1 MKVWIKL
8 LIGSLL
14 GILAG
19 FILPADSPSLVT
31 ALAWL
36 EMLAIRIGRYAVV
49 PIIFFSLTV
58 AVYELRQDGQF
69 WPLVF
74 KSFLV
79 IIGSSLFVITTGILA
94 TLFFTPPRIPIPIGQ
109 QHEAVSLGTA
119 ENITEL
125 FPSNMFGALAG
136 EGVYL
141 LPVYLFAFFLGMGL
155 SYDRSYTKPVIIL
168 TDALSRIFY
177 HVSSFFS
184 EILGFVMIFL
194 AAYWA
199 VHFHA
204 ALDANIF
211 RDLIVLLGIVS
222 VVLCFGIMPLF
233 LYLLK
238 PKANPWVILYGSLG
252 PALAAWF
259 SGDINFSL
267 PVLIRHAKE
276 NHGIRRRSG
285 AVTIALFSTFGRAG
299 SVMVAASAF
308 IVVIKSYSYLGILG
322 IGLGDTVVLW
332 LRALLISLL
341 LARHPG
347 DGAYTALAVLCIGY
361 GKSFE
366 AGYLLLKPLAF
377 YLAAVGT
384 FIDVMV
390 CSFASCALSRIGGF
404 QEDKSIRHFI

>member
-14 GILAG
+14 GILVG
-19 FILPADSPSLVT
+19 FFLPADNQSLVSAIT
-31 ALAWL
+31 WL
-36 EMLAIRIGRYAVV
+36 EALAIRIGRYAVV
-49 PIIFFSLTV
+49 PILFFSLTI
-58 AVYELRQDGQF
+58 AIYELRQDGQF
-69 WPLVF
+69 WPLVCR
-74 KSFLV
+74 SFLV
-79 IIGSSLFVITTGILA
+79 IIGSSLFIITAGILV
-94 TLFFTPPRIPIPIGQ
+94 TLFFTPARIPIPIGQ
-109 QHEAVSLGTA
+109 QHEAISLGTA
-119 ENITEL
+119 ANVTDL
-125 FPSNMFGALAG
+125 FPPNMFAALG
-136 EGVYL
+136 GDGVYL

-155 SYDRSYTKPVIIL
+155 SYDRSYTKPVITM
-168 TDALSRIFY
+168 TDSLSRIFY
-177 HVSSFFS
+177 HIASFFS
-184 EILGFVMIFL
+184 EILGLVMIFL

-204 ALDANIF
+204 ALKANIF
-211 RDLIVLLGIVS
+211 RDLIVLLGIFS
-222 VVLCFGIMPLF
+222 VVLGFGILPLF

-238 PKANPWVILYGSLG
+238 PKINPWAVLYGSLG
-252 PALAAWF
+252 PAVAAYF

-267 PVLIRHAKE
+267 PVLIRHARE
-276 NHGIRRRSG
+276 NHGVRRRSN
-285 AVTIALFSTFGRAG
+285 AVTLALFSTFGRAG
-299 SVMVAASAF
+299 SVMVAAAAF

-322 IGLGDTVVLW
+322 IGMGDIFILW

-377 YLAAVGT
+377 YLVAVGT

-390 CSFASCALSRIGGF
+390 ASFASCALARAGGF
-404 QEDKSIRHFI
+404 QEDKSMRHYI